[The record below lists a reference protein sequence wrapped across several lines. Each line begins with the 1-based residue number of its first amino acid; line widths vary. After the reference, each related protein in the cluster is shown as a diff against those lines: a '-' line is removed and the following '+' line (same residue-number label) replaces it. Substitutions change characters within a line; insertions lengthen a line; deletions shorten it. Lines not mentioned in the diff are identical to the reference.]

1 MIMVV
6 SIDFEFFRPSNKD
19 MGLVCAAL
27 SVDGGEIERYW
38 LLDGSDNQKLHDRL
52 IDLAENDAS
61 FSAYAVQLAEG
72 RCFLALGLDPRRFR
86 WHDLYSEWKWLRN
99 GDNRYL
105 YGDVI
110 VTENGKDPYVAVSI
124 PPEVKITKR
133 MTREEEQSAKL
144 LNDAA
149 CKMKADK
156 TGKRVVNNQSGESLL
171 DCEYFLGVID
181 ESTVLA
187 DKAVKNDVRNFIIAG
202 QDLESRKQE
211 ILDYCASDIKL
222 LYELD
227 LKIGDHMAKV
237 MDEPHI
243 NVQLGNVRTDFKA
256 NKYFTLDELREE
268 IGSWAARNAMYAMRG
283 IPLNAGRLE
292 AVKKAGPLI
301 RVEEQLRW
309 NELHPEYPLYRIGK
323 SAKALSLLKAM
334 RKKSPYLDME
344 VTEDY
349 DLFADAAMRISKAGK
364 FQWKKTP
371 SGAFAKDSD
380 YLKELDDGG
389 LIHDIR
395 KHKDSIKAL
404 KSISPEDDGTYKI
417 DRFIGCD
424 FKQRPNFNPYGTKTG
439 RNAPSATSFL
449 FLMPKWMRLLVNPR
463 KGRYICDLDA
473 HSEEVAIAAAL
484 YNDENKRE
492 VYRSADVYMKYAQLA
507 GAYPKDK
514 PILTEDERESEKWF
528 KEEGWTQVRK
538 IYKGGF
544 LGMQFGMGGASLERR
559 VRLSLPEE
567 KRDEIFEGWGD
578 SFVDSYRSL
587 FSNETECVTKI
598 RQAYTNQKKGVML
611 QDGWRLG
618 PDDPNIL
625 SVSNFPVQGTGS
637 VILRRCCELCDAE
650 GIQIYATLHDAISF
664 TGKLENMEREIDT
677 ARECFRRA
685 AEDILG
691 ENLMVIGNPE
701 IIKHDENW
709 IHDPS
714 VPGTWN
720 SMAEKYFPEF
730 VLPS

>member
-1 MIMVV
+1 MIC
-6 SIDFEFFRPSNKD
+6 SIDFEFWRPSNPD

-27 SVDGGEIERYW
+27 SVDGGKIEKYW

-72 RCFLALGLDPRRFR
+72 RCFRALGLDPRRFR

-110 VTENGKDPYVAVSI
+110 VEEKGKDPYVAVSV

-149 CKMKADK
+149 CKMKSDK

-181 ESTVLA
+181 EATVLA
-187 DKAVKNDVRNFIIAG
+187 DKSVKNDVRNFIIAG

-227 LKIGDHMAKV
+227 LKIGEHMTKV
-237 MDEPHI
+237 MGEPHI
-243 NVQLGNVRTDFKA
+243 NVQLGKVSTDFKA

-323 SAKALSLLKAM
+323 SAKALSLLKTM

-371 SGAFAKDSD
+371 AGAFAKDSD

-404 KSISPEDDGTYKI
+404 KSISPEDDDTYKI

-439 RNAPSATSFL
+439 RNAASATSFL

-463 KGRYICDLDA
+463 EGRYICDLDA

-578 SFVDSYRSL
+578 SFVDNYRSL
-587 FSNETECVTKI
+587 FSNETECVTKV
-598 RQAYTNQKKGVML
+598 RQAYSNQKKGIML

-625 SVSNFPVQGTGS
+625 SVSNFPVQGTGA

-664 TGKLENMEREIDT
+664 TGKLENMEREIET

-701 IIKHDENW
+701 IIRHDENW

-730 VLPS
+730 MLPS

>member
-1 MIMVV
+1 MIC
-6 SIDFEFFRPSNKD
+6 SIDFEFWRPSNPD

-27 SVDGGEIERYW
+27 SVDGGKIEKYW

-72 RCFLALGLDPRRFR
+72 RCFRALGLDPRRFR

-110 VTENGKDPYVAVSI
+110 VEEKGKDPYVAVSV

-149 CKMKADK
+149 CKMKSDK

-181 ESTVLA
+181 EATVLA
-187 DKAVKNDVRNFIIAG
+187 DKSVKNDVRNFIIAG

-227 LKIGDHMAKV
+227 LKIGEHMTKV
-237 MDEPHI
+237 MGEPHI
-243 NVQLGNVRTDFKA
+243 NVQLDKVSTDFKA

-323 SAKALSLLKAM
+323 SAKALSLLKTM

-371 SGAFAKDSD
+371 AGAFAKDSD

-404 KSISPEDDGTYKI
+404 KSISPEDDDTYKI

-439 RNAPSATSFL
+439 RNAASATSFL

-463 KGRYICDLDA
+463 EGRYICDLDA

-578 SFVDSYRSL
+578 SFVDNYRSL
-587 FSNETECVTKI
+587 FSNETECVTKV
-598 RQAYTNQKKGVML
+598 RQAYSNQKKGIML

-625 SVSNFPVQGTGS
+625 SVSNFPVQGTGA

-664 TGKLENMEREIDT
+664 TGKLENMEREIET

-701 IIKHDENW
+701 IIRHDENW

-730 VLPS
+730 MLPS

>member
-1 MIMVV
+1 MIC
-6 SIDFEFFRPSNKD
+6 SIDFEFSKPSNPD

-27 SVDGGEIERYW
+27 SVDGGEIEKYW

-149 CKMKADK
+149 CKMKADR

-243 NVQLGNVRTDFKA
+243 NVQLGKVRTDFKA

-323 SAKALSLLKAM
+323 SAKALSLLKTM

-364 FQWKKTP
+364 FQWKKT
-371 SGAFAKDSD
+371 SAGKFAKDND

-484 YNDENKRE
+484 YNDDNKRE

-587 FSNETECVTKI
+587 FSNETECVTKV
-598 RQAYTNQKKGVML
+598 RQAYSNQKKGVML

-720 SMAEKYFPEF
+720 TMAEKYFPEF

>member
-1 MIMVV
+1 MIC
-6 SIDFEFFRPSNKD
+6 SIDFEFSRPSNPD

-27 SVDGGEIERYW
+27 SVDGGEIEKYW

-110 VTENGKDPYVAVSI
+110 VTEKGKDPYVAVSI

-133 MTREEEQSAKL
+133 MTREEGQSAKL

-149 CKMKADK
+149 CKMKSDR

-181 ESTVLA
+181 ESTVLE

-243 NVQLGNVRTDFKA
+243 NVQIGKVRTDFKA

-309 NELHPEYPLYRIGK
+309 NELHPEYPLYRIGE
-323 SAKALSLLKAM
+323 SAKELSLLKTM

-344 VTEDY
+344 VTEDN

-371 SGAFAKDSD
+371 AGKFAKDSD

-404 KSISPEDDGTYKI
+404 KSISPEEDGTYKI

-463 KGRYICDLDA
+463 EGRYICDLDA

-567 KRDEIFEGWGD
+567 KRDEIFEGWGE

-650 GIQIYATLHDAISF
+650 GIKIYATLHDAISF

>member
-1 MIMVV
+1 MVV

>member
-1 MIMVV
+1 MICT
-6 SIDFEFFRPSNKD
+6 IDFEFHCPSNPD

-27 SVDGGEIERYW
+27 SVDGGEIEKYW

-52 IDLAENDAS
+52 IDLAENGAS

-110 VTENGKDPYVAVSI
+110 VTENGKDPYVAVSV

-181 ESTVLA
+181 EATVLA

-202 QDLESRKQE
+202 QGLESRKQE

-227 LKIGDHMAKV
+227 LKIGEHMAKV

-243 NVQLGNVRTDFKA
+243 NVQLGKVRTDFKA

-309 NELHPEYPLYRIGK
+309 NKLHPEYPLYRIGK
-323 SAKALSLLKAM
+323 SAKALSLLKTM

-371 SGAFAKDSD
+371 AGAFAKDSD

-404 KSISPEDDGTYKI
+404 KSISPEEDGTYKI

-439 RNAPSATSFL
+439 RNAPSSTSFL

-492 VYRSADVYMKYAQLA
+492 VYRSADVYIKYAQLA

-598 RQAYTNQKKGVML
+598 RQAYSNQKKGVML

>member
-1 MIMVV
+1 MIC
-6 SIDFEFFRPSNKD
+6 SIDFEFSRPSNPD

-27 SVDGGEIERYW
+27 SVDGGEIEKYW

-72 RCFLALGLDPRRFR
+72 RCFFALGLDPRRFR

-243 NVQLGNVRTDFKA
+243 NVQLGQVRTDFKA
-256 NKYFTLDELREE
+256 NKYFTLDELREG

-323 SAKALSLLKAM
+323 SAKALSLLKTM

-371 SGAFAKDSD
+371 AGAFAKDSD

-587 FSNETECVTKI
+587 FSNETECVSKV
-598 RQAYTNQKKGVML
+598 RQVYSNQKKGVML

-691 ENLMVIGNPE
+691 EDLMVIGNPE

>member
-1 MIMVV
+1 MIC
-6 SIDFEFFRPSNKD
+6 SIDFEFHCPSNPD

-27 SVDGGEIERYW
+27 SVDGGEIEKYW
-38 LLDGSDNQKLHDRL
+38 LLDDSDKQKLHDRL

-72 RCFLALGLDPRRFR
+72 RCFIALGLDPRRFR

-149 CKMKADK
+149 CKMKADR

-243 NVQLGNVRTDFKA
+243 NVQLGKVRVDFKA
-256 NKYFTLDELREE
+256 SKYFTLDELREE

-323 SAKALSLLKAM
+323 SAKALSLLKTM

-371 SGAFAKDSD
+371 AGSFAKDSD

-587 FSNETECVTKI
+587 FSNETECVTKV
-598 RQAYTNQKKGVML
+598 RQAYSNQKKGVML

-720 SMAEKYFPEF
+720 TMAEKYFPEF

>member
-1 MIMVV
+1 MIC
-6 SIDFEFFRPSNKD
+6 SIDFEFSKPSNPD

-27 SVDGGEIERYW
+27 SVDGGEIEKYW

-133 MTREEEQSAKL
+133 MTREEGQSAKL

-149 CKMKADK
+149 CKMKADR

-243 NVQLGNVRTDFKA
+243 NVQLGKVRTDFKA

-323 SAKALSLLKAM
+323 SAKALSLLKTM

-364 FQWKKTP
+364 FRWKKT
-371 SGAFAKDSD
+371 SAGKFAKDND

-404 KSISPEDDGTYKI
+404 KSISPEDDGAYKI

-587 FSNETECVTKI
+587 FSNETECVTKV
-598 RQAYTNQKKGVML
+598 RQAYSNQKKGVML

>member
-1 MIMVV
+1 MIC
-6 SIDFEFFRPSNKD
+6 SIDFEFWRPSNPD

-27 SVDGGEIERYW
+27 SVDGGEIEKYW

-110 VTENGKDPYVAVSI
+110 VTENGKDPYVAVSV

-181 ESTVLA
+181 EATVLA
-187 DKAVKNDVRNFIIAG
+187 DKSVKNDVRNFIIAG

-243 NVQLGNVRTDFKA
+243 NVQLGKVRTDFKA

-323 SAKALSLLKAM
+323 SAKALSLLKTM

-371 SGAFAKDSD
+371 AGAFAKDSD

-404 KSISPEDDGTYKI
+404 KSISPEEDGTYKI

-439 RNAPSATSFL
+439 RNAPSSTSFL

-463 KGRYICDLDA
+463 EGRYICDLDA

-528 KEEGWTQVRK
+528 KEEGWTRVRK

-587 FSNETECVTKI
+587 FSNETECVTKV
-598 RQAYTNQKKGVML
+598 RQAYSDQKKGVML

-664 TGKLENMEREIDT
+664 TGKLENMEREIET

>member
-1 MIMVV
+1 MICP
-6 SIDFEFFRPSNKD
+6 IDFEFHCPSNPD

-27 SVDGGEIERYW
+27 SVDGGEIEKYW

-52 IDLAENDAS
+52 IDLAENGAS

-72 RCFLALGLDPRRFR
+72 RCFIALGLDPRRFR

-243 NVQLGNVRTDFKA
+243 NVQLGKVRTDFKA

-323 SAKALSLLKAM
+323 SAKALSLLKTM

-371 SGAFAKDSD
+371 AGAFAKDSD

-587 FSNETECVTKI
+587 FSNETECVTKV
-598 RQAYTNQKKGVML
+598 RQAYSNQKKGVML

>member
-1 MIMVV
+1 MIC
-6 SIDFEFFRPSNKD
+6 SIDFEFHCPSNPD

-27 SVDGGEIERYW
+27 SVDGGKIEKYW

-110 VTENGKDPYVAVSI
+110 VTENGKDPYVAVSV

-181 ESTVLA
+181 EATVLE
-187 DKAVKNDVRNFIIAG
+187 DKTVKNDVRNFIIAG

-222 LYELD
+222 LYDLD

-243 NVQLGNVRTDFKA
+243 SVQLGKVRTDFKA

-371 SGAFAKDSD
+371 AGAFAKDSD

-424 FKQRPNFNPYGTKTG
+424 FKQRPNYNPYGTKTG
-439 RNAPSATSFL
+439 RNAPSSTSFL

-598 RQAYTNQKKGVML
+598 RQVYTNQKKGVML

-664 TGKLENMEREIDT
+664 TGKLENMKREIDT

>member
-1 MIMVV
+1 MIC
-6 SIDFEFFRPSNKD
+6 SIDFEFSKPSNPD

-27 SVDGGEIERYW
+27 SVDGGEIEKYW

-52 IDLAENDAS
+52 IDLAENGAS

-149 CKMKADK
+149 CKMKADR

-243 NVQLGNVRTDFKA
+243 NVQLGKVRTDFKA

-349 DLFADAAMRISKAGK
+349 DLFADAVMRISKAGK
-364 FQWKKTP
+364 FRWKKTP
-371 SGAFAKDSD
+371 AGAFAKDSD

-484 YNDENKRE
+484 YNDDNKRE

-587 FSNETECVTKI
+587 FSNETECVTKV
-598 RQAYTNQKKGVML
+598 RQAYSNQKKGVML

>member
-1 MIMVV
+1 MIC
-6 SIDFEFFRPSNKD
+6 SIDFEFWRPSNPD

-27 SVDGGEIERYW
+27 SVDGGEIEKYW

-110 VTENGKDPYVAVSI
+110 VTDNGKDPYVAVSV

-181 ESTVLA
+181 EATVLA
-187 DKAVKNDVRNFIIAG
+187 DKSVKNDVRNFIIAG

-227 LKIGDHMAKV
+227 LKIGDHMEKV

-243 NVQLGNVRTDFKA
+243 NVQLGKVRTDFKA

-323 SAKALSLLKAM
+323 SAKALSLLKTM

-371 SGAFAKDSD
+371 AGAFAKDSD

-439 RNAPSATSFL
+439 RNAPSSTSFL

-463 KGRYICDLDA
+463 EGRYICDLDA

-587 FSNETECVTKI
+587 FSNETECMTKV
-598 RQAYTNQKKGVML
+598 RQAYSNQKKGVML

-637 VILRRCCELCDAE
+637 VILRRCCELCDVE

-664 TGKLENMEREIDT
+664 TGKLENMEREIET
-677 ARECFRRA
+677 ARECFRKA

>member
-1 MIMVV
+1 MIC
-6 SIDFEFFRPSNKD
+6 SIDFEFHCPSNPD

-27 SVDGGEIERYW
+27 SVDGGEIEKYW

-52 IDLAENDAS
+52 IDLAENNAS

-72 RCFLALGLDPRRFR
+72 RCFIALGLDPRRFR

-149 CKMKADK
+149 CKMKADR

-227 LKIGDHMAKV
+227 LKIGEHMAKV

-243 NVQLGNVRTDFKA
+243 NVQLGKVRTDFKA

-323 SAKALSLLKAM
+323 SAKALSLLKTM

-364 FQWKKTP
+364 FRWKKTP
-371 SGAFAKDSD
+371 AGAFAKDSD

-587 FSNETECVTKI
+587 FSNETECVTKV
-598 RQAYTNQKKGVML
+598 RQAYSNQKKGVML

>member
-1 MIMVV
+1 MIC
-6 SIDFEFFRPSNKD
+6 SIDFEFSKPSNPD

-27 SVDGGEIERYW
+27 SVDGGEIEKYW

-149 CKMKADK
+149 CKMKADR

-243 NVQLGNVRTDFKA
+243 NVQLGKVRTDFKA

-364 FQWKKTP
+364 FRWKKTP

-463 KGRYICDLDA
+463 EGRYICDLDA

-484 YNDENKRE
+484 YNDDNKRE

-528 KEEGWTQVRK
+528 KEEGWSQVRK

-587 FSNETECVTKI
+587 FSNETECVTKV
-598 RQAYTNQKKGVML
+598 RQAYSNQKKGVML

-720 SMAEKYFPEF
+720 LMAEKYFPEF

>member
-1 MIMVV
+1 MIC
-6 SIDFEFFRPSNKD
+6 SIDFEFSRPSNPD

-27 SVDGGEIERYW
+27 SVDGGEIEKYW
-38 LLDGSDNQKLHDRL
+38 LLDGSDNQKLYDRL

-149 CKMKADK
+149 CKMKADR

-243 NVQLGNVRTDFKA
+243 NVQLGQVRTDFKA

-323 SAKALSLLKAM
+323 SAKALSLLKTM

-371 SGAFAKDSD
+371 AGAFAKDSD

-578 SFVDSYRSL
+578 SFVDSYRAL
-587 FSNETECVTKI
+587 FSNETECVTKV
-598 RQAYTNQKKGVML
+598 RHAYTNQKKGVML

>member
-1 MIMVV
+1 MIC
-6 SIDFEFFRPSNKD
+6 SIDFEFHCPSNPD

-27 SVDGGEIERYW
+27 SVDGGEIEKYW

-72 RCFLALGLDPRRFR
+72 RCFRALGLDPRRFR

-110 VTENGKDPYVAVSI
+110 VTENGKNPYVAVSV

-181 ESTVLA
+181 EDTVLA

-227 LKIGDHMAKV
+227 LKIGEHMAKV

-243 NVQLGNVRTDFKA
+243 NVQLGKVRTDFKA
-256 NKYFTLDELREE
+256 NKYFTLEELREE

-283 IPLNAGRLE
+283 IPLNKDRLE
-292 AVKKAGPLI
+292 AVKRSGPLI
-301 RVEEQLRW
+301 RQEEQLRW
-309 NELHPEYPLYRIGK
+309 NETHPEYPLYRIGK
-323 SAKALSLLKAM
+323 SAKALSLLKTM

-344 VTEDY
+344 VTEDS

-371 SGAFAKDSD
+371 AGAFAKDSD

-417 DRFIGCD
+417 DRFIGSD

-439 RNAPSATSFL
+439 RNAASATSFL
-449 FLMPKWMRLLVNPR
+449 FLMPKWMRLLINPR
-463 KGRYICDLDA
+463 EGRYICDLDA

-514 PILTEDERESEKWF
+514 PILTENERESEKWF

-578 SFVDSYRSL
+578 NFVDNYRSL
-587 FSNETECVTKI
+587 FSNETECVTKV
-598 RQAYTNQKKGVML
+598 RQAYSNQKKGIML

-625 SVSNFPVQGTGS
+625 AVGNFPVQGTGA

-664 TGKLENMEREIDT
+664 TGKLENMEREIET

-701 IIKHDENW
+701 IIRHDENW

-730 VLPS
+730 VLPT

>member
-1 MIMVV
+1 MIC
-6 SIDFEFFRPSNKD
+6 SIDFEFSKPSNPD

-27 SVDGGEIERYW
+27 SVDGGKIEKYW

-243 NVQLGNVRTDFKA
+243 NVQLGKVRTDFKA

-371 SGAFAKDSD
+371 AGAFAKDSD

-449 FLMPKWMRLLVNPR
+449 FLMSKWMRLLVNPR

-484 YNDENKRE
+484 YNDDNKRE

-528 KEEGWTQVRK
+528 KEEGWNQVRK

-587 FSNETECVTKI
+587 FSNETECVTKV
-598 RQAYTNQKKGVML
+598 RQAYSNQKKGVML

>member
-1 MIMVV
+1 MIC
-6 SIDFEFFRPSNKD
+6 SIDFEFSKPSNPD

-27 SVDGGEIERYW
+27 SVDGGKIEKYW

-72 RCFLALGLDPRRFR
+72 RCFRALGLDPRRFR

-110 VTENGKDPYVAVSI
+110 VTENGKDPYVAVSV

-149 CKMKADK
+149 CKMKSDK

-181 ESTVLA
+181 EATVLA

-202 QDLESRKQE
+202 KDLESRKQE

-227 LKIGDHMAKV
+227 LKIGEHMAKI

-243 NVQLGNVRTDFKA
+243 NVQLGKVRTDFKV

-283 IPLNAGRLE
+283 IPLNQGRLE

-323 SAKALSLLKAM
+323 SSKALSLLKTM

-344 VTEDY
+344 VTEDS

-371 SGAFAKDSD
+371 AGAFAKDSD

-439 RNAPSATSFL
+439 RNAASATSFL

-463 KGRYICDLDA
+463 EGRYICDLDA

-578 SFVDSYRSL
+578 NFVDSYRSL
-587 FSNETECVTKI
+587 FSNETECVTKV
-598 RQAYTNQKKGVML
+598 RQAYTNQKRGIML

-618 PDDPNIL
+618 PNDPNIL
-625 SVSNFPVQGTGS
+625 AVGNFPVQGTGA

-664 TGKLENMEREIDT
+664 TGKLENMEREIET

-701 IIKHDENW
+701 IIRHDENW

-714 VPGTWN
+714 VPDTWN
-720 SMAEKYFPEF
+720 SMAEKYFPEY
-730 VLPS
+730 VLPT

>member
-1 MIMVV
+1 MNC
-6 SIDFEFFRPSNKD
+6 SIDFEFSRPSNPD

-27 SVDGGEIERYW
+27 SVDGGEIEKYW
-38 LLDGSDNQKLHDRL
+38 LLDGSDSQKLHDRL

-181 ESTVLA
+181 ESTVLE

-243 NVQLGNVRTDFKA
+243 NVQLGKVRTDFKA

-323 SAKALSLLKAM
+323 SAKALSLLKTM

-371 SGAFAKDSD
+371 AGAFAKDSD

-404 KSISPEDDGTYKI
+404 KSISPEEDGTYKI

-439 RNAPSATSFL
+439 RNAPSATSFI

-463 KGRYICDLDA
+463 EGRYICDLDA

-598 RQAYTNQKKGVML
+598 RQAYSNQKKGVML

-650 GIQIYATLHDAISF
+650 GIKIYATLHDAISF

-691 ENLMVIGNPE
+691 ENLMIIGNPE

>member
-1 MIMVV
+1 MICT
-6 SIDFEFFRPSNKD
+6 IDFEFHCPSNPD

-27 SVDGGEIERYW
+27 SVDGGEIEKYW

-52 IDLAENDAS
+52 IDLAENGAS

-110 VTENGKDPYVAVSI
+110 VTENGKDPYVAVSV

-181 ESTVLA
+181 EATVLA

-202 QDLESRKQE
+202 QGLESRKQE

-227 LKIGDHMAKV
+227 LKIGEHMAKV

-243 NVQLGNVRTDFKA
+243 NVQLGKVRTDFKA

-309 NELHPEYPLYRIGK
+309 NKLHPEYPLYRIGK
-323 SAKALSLLKAM
+323 SAKALSLLKTM

-371 SGAFAKDSD
+371 AGAFAKDND

-439 RNAPSATSFL
+439 RNAPSSTSFL

-598 RQAYTNQKKGVML
+598 RQAYSNQKKGVML

>member
-1 MIMVV
+1 MIC
-6 SIDFEFFRPSNKD
+6 SIDFEFSRPSNPD

-27 SVDGGEIERYW
+27 SVDGGEIEKYW

-243 NVQLGNVRTDFKA
+243 NVQLGKVRTDFKA

-323 SAKALSLLKAM
+323 SAKELSLLKTM

-344 VTEDY
+344 VTEDN

-371 SGAFAKDSD
+371 AGKFAKDSD

-404 KSISPEDDGTYKI
+404 KSISPEEDGTYKI

-463 KGRYICDLDA
+463 EGRYICDLDA

-650 GIQIYATLHDAISF
+650 GIKIYATLHDAISF

>member
-1 MIMVV
+1 MICT
-6 SIDFEFFRPSNKD
+6 IDFEFHCPSNPD

-27 SVDGGEIERYW
+27 SVDGGGIEKYW

-52 IDLAENDAS
+52 IDLAENGAS

-110 VTENGKDPYVAVSI
+110 VTENGKDPYVAVSV

-149 CKMKADK
+149 CKMKAVK

-181 ESTVLA
+181 EATVLE
-187 DKAVKNDVRNFIIAG
+187 DKAVKNDVRSFIIAG

-227 LKIGDHMAKV
+227 LKIGDHMTKV

-243 NVQLGNVRTDFKA
+243 NVQQGKVRTDFKA

-268 IGSWAARNAMYAMRG
+268 IGSWAAMNAMYAMRG

-349 DLFADAAMRISKAGK
+349 GLFADAAMRISKAGK

-371 SGAFAKDSD
+371 AGSFAKDSD

-424 FKQRPNFNPYGTKTG
+424 FKQHPNFNPYGTKTG
-439 RNAPSATSFL
+439 RNAPSSTSFL

>member
-1 MIMVV
+1 MIC
-6 SIDFEFFRPSNKD
+6 SIDFEFHCPSNPD

-27 SVDGGEIERYW
+27 SVDGGEIEKYW

-52 IDLAENDAS
+52 IDLADNDAS

-72 RCFLALGLDPRRFR
+72 RCFRALGLDPRRFR

-110 VTENGKDPYVAVSI
+110 VTENGKDTYVAVSV

-133 MTREEEQSAKL
+133 MTREEEQYAKL

-181 ESTVLA
+181 EDTVLA
-187 DKAVKNDVRNFIIAG
+187 DKSVKNDVRNFIIAG

-227 LKIGDHMAKV
+227 LKIGEHMAKV

-243 NVQLGNVRTDFKA
+243 NVQLGKVRTDFKA
-256 NKYFTLDELREE
+256 NRYFTLDELREE

-309 NELHPEYPLYRIGK
+309 NELHPEYPLYRIGPSYNELRLRK
-323 SAKALSLLKAM
+323 TM
-334 RKKSPYLDME
+334 RKKSPYLDMK
-344 VTEDY
+344 VTEDD
-349 DLFADAAMRISKAGK
+349 DLFTDMAKRISKAGK

-371 SGAFAKDSD
+371 AGRFSKDND

-395 KHKDSIKAL
+395 KHKDSLKAL
-404 KSISPEDDGTYKI
+404 KSISPENNGSYKI
-417 DRFIGCD
+417 DRFIGSD

-463 KGRYICDLDA
+463 EGRYICDLDA

-578 SFVDSYRSL
+578 SFVDSYHSL
-587 FSNETECVTKI
+587 FSNETECVTKV
-598 RQAYTNQKKGVML
+598 RQAYSNQKKGVML

-625 SVSNFPVQGTGS
+625 SVSNFPVQGTGA

-664 TGKLENMEREIDT
+664 TGKLENMEREIET

-701 IIKHDENW
+701 IIRHDENW

-730 VLPS
+730 MLPS

>member
-1 MIMVV
+1 MIC
-6 SIDFEFFRPSNKD
+6 SIDFEFSKPSNPD

-27 SVDGGEIERYW
+27 SVDGGEIEKYW

-149 CKMKADK
+149 CKMKADR

-181 ESTVLA
+181 ESTVLE

-243 NVQLGNVRTDFKA
+243 NVQLGKVRTDFKA

-463 KGRYICDLDA
+463 EGRYICDLDA

-484 YNDENKRE
+484 YNDDNKRE

-528 KEEGWTQVRK
+528 KEEGWSQVRK

-587 FSNETECVTKI
+587 FSNETECVTKV
-598 RQAYTNQKKGVML
+598 RQAYSNQKKGVML

-720 SMAEKYFPEF
+720 LMAEKYFPEF

>member
-1 MIMVV
+1 MIC
-6 SIDFEFFRPSNKD
+6 SIDFEFHCPSNPD

-27 SVDGGEIERYW
+27 SVDGGEIEKYW
-38 LLDGSDNQKLHDRL
+38 LLDDSDKQKLHDRL

-72 RCFLALGLDPRRFR
+72 RCFIALGLDPRRFR

-149 CKMKADK
+149 CKMKADR

-243 NVQLGNVRTDFKA
+243 NVQLGKVRTDFKA

-323 SAKALSLLKAM
+323 SAKALSLLKTM

-371 SGAFAKDSD
+371 AGAFAKDSD

-587 FSNETECVTKI
+587 FSNETECVTKV
-598 RQAYTNQKKGVML
+598 RQAYSNQKKGVML

-720 SMAEKYFPEF
+720 TMAEKYFPEF

>member
-1 MIMVV
+1 MIC
-6 SIDFEFFRPSNKD
+6 SIDFEFSRPSNPD

-243 NVQLGNVRTDFKA
+243 NVQLGKVRTDFKA

-283 IPLNAGRLE
+283 IPLNQGRLE

-323 SAKALSLLKAM
+323 SAKALSLLKTM

-364 FQWKKTP
+364 FRWKKTP

-587 FSNETECVTKI
+587 FSNETECVTKV
-598 RQAYTNQKKGVML
+598 RQAYSNQKKGVML

-677 ARECFRRA
+677 ARECFRKA

>member
-1 MIMVV
+1 MIC
-6 SIDFEFFRPSNKD
+6 SIDFEFSKPSNPD

-27 SVDGGEIERYW
+27 SVDGGEIEKYW

-243 NVQLGNVRTDFKA
+243 NVQLGKVRTDFKA

-371 SGAFAKDSD
+371 AGAFAKDSD

-449 FLMPKWMRLLVNPR
+449 FLMSKWMRLLVNPR

-484 YNDENKRE
+484 YNDDNKRE

-528 KEEGWTQVRK
+528 KEEGWNQVRK

-567 KRDEIFEGWGD
+567 KRDELFEGWGD
-578 SFVDSYRSL
+578 SIVDSYRSL
-587 FSNETECVTKI
+587 FSNETECVTKV
-598 RQAYTNQKKGVML
+598 RQAYSNQKKGVML

>member
-1 MIMVV
+1 MIC
-6 SIDFEFFRPSNKD
+6 SIDFEFSKPSNPD

-27 SVDGGEIERYW
+27 SVDGGGIEKYW

-133 MTREEEQSAKL
+133 MTREEGQSAKL

-149 CKMKADK
+149 CKMKADR

-243 NVQLGNVRTDFKA
+243 NVQLGKVRTDFKA

-323 SAKALSLLKAM
+323 SAKALSLLKTM

-371 SGAFAKDSD
+371 AGAFAKDSD

-404 KSISPEDDGTYKI
+404 KSISPEEDGTYKI

-587 FSNETECVTKI
+587 FSNETECVTKV
-598 RQAYTNQKKGVML
+598 RQAYSNQKKGVML

>member
-1 MIMVV
+1 MIC
-6 SIDFEFFRPSNKD
+6 SIDFEFSKPSDPD

-27 SVDGGEIERYW
+27 SVDGGEIEKYW

-243 NVQLGNVRTDFKA
+243 NVQLGKVRTDFKA
-256 NKYFTLDELREE
+256 NKYFTLEELREE

-283 IPLNAGRLE
+283 IPLNSGRLE

-323 SAKALSLLKAM
+323 SAKALSLLKTM

-371 SGAFAKDSD
+371 AGAFAKDSD

>member
-1 MIMVV
+1 MIC
-6 SIDFEFFRPSNKD
+6 SIDFEFWRPSNPD

-27 SVDGGEIERYW
+27 SVDGGEIEKYW

-72 RCFLALGLDPRRFR
+72 RCFRALGLDPRRFR

-110 VTENGKDPYVAVSI
+110 VTENGKDPYVAVSV

-149 CKMKADK
+149 CKMKADR

-181 ESTVLA
+181 EATVLS

-227 LKIGDHMAKV
+227 LKIGEHMAKV

-243 NVQLGNVRTDFKA
+243 NVQLGKVRTDFKA
-256 NKYFTLDELREE
+256 NRYFTLDELREE

-323 SAKALSLLKAM
+323 SAKALSLLKTM
-334 RKKSPYLDME
+334 RKKSPYLNME

-371 SGAFAKDSD
+371 AGAFAKDSD

-439 RNAPSATSFL
+439 RNAASATSFL

-463 KGRYICDLDA
+463 EGRYICDLDA

-598 RQAYTNQKKGVML
+598 RQAYSNQKKGVML

-625 SVSNFPVQGTGS
+625 SVCNFPVQGTGA

-664 TGKLENMEREIDT
+664 TGKLENMEREIET